1 MMKTKKKDGAAVPN
15 TKGYLS
21 RRILDYF
28 DENEG
33 AVVSFHTI
41 SKWMGIQDRAGKL
54 HVGEALQDLA
64 AAGTLLE
71 VAHGR
76 YQLVDDSDTLTGI
89 LSIDRKGMGTIQAD
103 GDIVVTIPPFSQNHA
118 LHGDTVKVTKHYN
131 EKYKDYSGRVIQI
144 VKRGKTH
151 YVGTL
156 VVTPVQAFLHPDDR
170 KMPCD
175 ILIPFEDL
183 SGAQD
188 GDRALVE
195 FTTWPSSM
203 DAPFGRVV
211 TSYGPQGDNNAEM
224 HAILASYDL
233 PTEYPA
239 LLTEQAKRIPD
250 QIPDQE
256 RTKRRDFTKVTT
268 FTIDPETAK
277 DFDDAISLRALEHGD
292 FEVGVH
298 IADVTYYV
306 TQDSRIDQE
315 AYNRAT
321 SIYLVDRTIPMLPEH
336 LSNFLCSLRPQEEK
350 LTFSVVFTMDSQA
363 NVKDYWIGRTIIC
376 SQARMTYE
384 QAQAAIE
391 GADNPLGDA
400 IRTLHHLAAQLRERR
415 FAQGAID
422 FPSEDVRFRLDPHGK
437 PLEVIPEVYNESH
450 QLIEEFMLLA
460 NRTVAEFIGKLKGNS
475 KPRPFVYRIH
485 DKPDPEKL
493 QVLLDTL
500 GRLGIP
506 YQGDVNRFDGHELNK
521 ILHATH
527 GTSAEDLVGL
537 LALRAM
543 AKAIYS
549 TTNIGHY
556 GLAFEYYTHF
566 TSPIR
571 RYPDMMVHRILAQA
585 LAGESSPTAPWLEER
600 CDHASEMERMATDA
614 ERDSIK
620 YKQVEYL
627 GQYIG
632 QRFPGVVSGM
642 AGFGFFVELEQNKCE
657 GLVAVRDLTDDFYVY
672 NEDSF
677 QLVGEHTHRVISLGD
692 RVEITVLRVSLEERH
707 IDFAL
712 YAHQGQVLTE
722 NPNSHSRHRATRAA
736 ADRKRGGHPGKGKG
750 QRGSKAADAKRTT
763 GRSKHGP
770 AKRKG
775 KHR

>member
-1 MMKTKKKDGAAVPN
+1 MMKEKKKDSAAVPN

-21 RRILDYF
+21 RRVLEYF
-28 DENEG
+28 EENEG
-33 AVVSFHTI
+33 AVASFHAI
-41 SKWMGIQDRAGKL
+41 AKWMGIQDRTGKL
-54 HVGEALQDLA
+54 HVGEALQSMA
-64 AAGTLLE
+64 EAGTLLE

-76 YQLVDDSDTLTGI
+76 YQLVDDKETLTGI
-89 LSIDRKGMGTIQAD
+89 LSIDRKGMGTVRGED
-103 GDIVVTIPPFSQNHA
+103 NLVVSIPPFNQNHA
-118 LHGDTVKVTKHYN
+118 LNGDTVKVSKRYN
-131 EKYKDYSGRVIQI
+131 EKYKDYTGRVIQV
-144 VKRGKTH
+144 VKRGKTR

-170 KMPCD
+170 NMPCD

-188 GDRALVE
+188 GDRVLVE
-195 FTTWPSSM
+195 FTTWPTNM

-224 HAILASYDL
+224 HAILASHDL
-233 PTEYPA
+233 PTEYPEA
-239 LLTEQAKRIPD
+239 LTEQAKRLPETITD
-250 QIPDQE
+250 SE
-256 RTKRRDFTKVTT
+256 RAQRRDFTKIPT
-268 FTIDPETAK
+268 FTIDPVTAK
-277 DFDDAISLRALEHGD
+277 DFDDAISFQTLPSGD
-292 FEVGVH
+292 LEVGVH

-350 LTFSVVFTMDSQA
+350 LTFSVVFTMDAQA
-363 NVKDYWIGRTIIC
+363 NVKEFWIGRTIIC

-391 GADNPLGDA
+391 GDDNPLGDT
-400 IRTLHHLAAQLRERR
+400 IRALYQLAAQLRKRR
-415 FAQGAID
+415 FDHGAID
-422 FPSEDVRFRLDPHGK
+422 FPTDDVRFRLAPDGK
-437 PLEVIPEVYNESH
+437 PLEVIPELYNESH

-460 NRTVAEFIGKLKGNS
+460 NRTVAEFIGKPKEDS

-506 YQGDVNRFDGHELNK
+506 FKGDINHFDGHDLNK
-521 ILHATH
+521 ILHATQ
-527 GTSAEDLVGL
+527 GTNAEDLVGL

-556 GLAFEYYTHF
+556 GLAFDYYTHF

-571 RYPDMMVHRILAQA
+571 RYPDMMVHRILAQV
-585 LAGESSPTAPWLEER
+585 LAGEKSPTAQWLEER
-600 CDHASEMERMATDA
+600 CDHSSEMERVATEA

-620 YKQVEYL
+620 YKQVEYM
-627 GQYIG
+627 GQFIG

-642 AGFGFFVELEQNKCE
+642 AGFGFFVELEKNKCE
-657 GLVAVRDLTDDFYVY
+657 GLVAVRDLTDDFYIY
-672 NEDSF
+672 DENQF
-677 QLVGEHTHRVISLGD
+677 QFTGEHTHRVISLGD
-692 RVEITVLRVSLEERH
+692 SVEITVLRISLEDRH
-707 IDFAL
+707 VDFAL
-712 YAHQGQVLTE
+712 YAHQGQVLKE
-722 NPNSHSRHRATRAA
+722 NPNSHSRRGATAFT
-736 ADRKRGGHPGKGKG
+736 ADRKHTPSRGKGARRPGGAKQTHGKG
-750 QRGSKAADAKRTT
+750 DSSRGRGTQRKR
-763 GRSKHGP
+763 G
-770 AKRKG
+770 KRC
-775 KHR
+775 